1 MSEVTLSEETEAVI
15 KTLLQLCK
23 AITWKYGLNEGKL
36 FVDIEDKKEAA
47 RMEHE
52 VLDKFI
58 TDASA
63 CVFEYLKEM
72 EDSQGGGYIDMGSPR
87 ALRLVSEGDMSND
100 SLSTLFLGH
109 KAIVNKLVLMD
120 LHKTSKFELEKLRA
134 ICSPYI
140 GEKRKVA

>member
-23 AITWKYGLNEGKL
+23 AITWKYGINEGKVL
-36 FVDIEDKKEAA
+36 ADIEDEREAVH
-47 RMEHE
+47 MEQV
-52 VLDKFI
+52 VLNKFI
-58 TDASA
+58 TDASE

-100 SLSTLFLGH
+100 NLSTLFLGH

-120 LHKTSKFELEKLRA
+120 LHKTSKFELEKLGA
-134 ICSPYI
+134 ICSPFI